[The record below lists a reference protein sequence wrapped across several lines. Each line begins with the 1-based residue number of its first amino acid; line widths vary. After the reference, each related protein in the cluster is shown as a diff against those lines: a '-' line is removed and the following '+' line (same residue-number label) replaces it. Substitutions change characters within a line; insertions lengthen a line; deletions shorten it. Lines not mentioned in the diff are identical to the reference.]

1 MMEAVKFQKMSVQIV
16 KLVVNTM
23 VGLLAMMAVVLL
35 TQFYVHRK
43 THVLNLFQNVVQ
55 TEVVLKKTHNV
66 KLINVQMIL
75 LSNALIGYVLQHLVL
90 VNLNF
95 HLKILDNVK
104 V

>member
-1 MMEAVKFQKMSVQIV
+1 MEAVKFHKMSVQIV
-16 KLVVNTM
+16 KLFVNTM
-23 VGLLAMMAVVLL
+23 IGLFALMAVVLL
-35 TQFYVHRK
+35 MKSYVLRK
-43 THVLNLFQNVVQ
+43 THVHNLFQNVVQ
-55 TEVVLKKTHNV
+55 TEVVLKKTYNV

-75 LSNALIGYVLQHLVL
+75 LSNVLMDFVLQHLVL